1 MKKATKANI
10 NKAVRTGTK
19 LAQRAATGASALSK
33 KAVRVIKK
41 NAPTNKQ
48 VRKTTR
54 TVSRVV
60 AKDAIAI
67 GKKVSKEWGIFSKFA
82 GQISDSVQ
90 AGIKDAQRTSKK
102 RK

>member
-1 MKKATKANI
+1 MKKATKTKI
-10 NKAVRTGTK
+10 TKAVRTGTK
-19 LAQRAATGASALSK
+19 LAQRAAGQASVLSK

-41 NAPTNKQ
+41 NTPTNAQ

-67 GKKVSKEWGIFSKFA
+67 GKKVSKEWGVFSKFA

-90 AGIKDAQRTSKK
+90 AGIKDAQRGSKR

>member
-1 MKKATKANI
+1 MKKATQATIK
-10 NKAVRTGTK
+10 KAVRTGTK
-19 LAQRAATGASALSK
+19 LAQRAAGEASVLSK

-41 NAPTNKQ
+41 NAPTVKQ

-60 AKDAIAI
+60 AADAIKV

-82 GQISDSVQ
+82 GQISDSVK
-90 AGIKDAQRTSKK
+90 AGVKDAQRAGKK